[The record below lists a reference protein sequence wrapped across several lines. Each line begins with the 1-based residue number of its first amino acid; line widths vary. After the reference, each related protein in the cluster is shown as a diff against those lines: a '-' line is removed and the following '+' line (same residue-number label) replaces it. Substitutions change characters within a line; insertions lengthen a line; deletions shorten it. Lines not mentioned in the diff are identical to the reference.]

1 MKFVT
6 VRDFR
11 ASPSVIWRKLLAE
24 RELIITNNGKP
35 IALLTPLNDETL
47 EDTLSAIRKAKA
59 INAMKKMQEVS
70 IASGNNKMTLE
81 EINTIIRDTRE
92 KTKNENCS

>member
-11 ASPSVIWRKLLAE
+11 TSPASIWKKLPSE

-47 EDTLSAIRKAKA
+47 EDTVSAVRKAKA
-59 INAMKKMQEVS
+59 INAVRKMQEISVS
-70 IASGNNKMTLE
+70 LGTDKMTPE
-81 EINTIIRDTRE
+81 EINTIIKDARGKSR
-92 KTKNENCS
+92 K

>member
-11 ASPSVIWRKLLAE
+11 NSPSSIWKRLPSE
-24 RELIITNNGKP
+24 REFIITNNGKP

-47 EDTLSAIRKAKA
+47 EDTISAFRKAKA
-59 INAMKKMQEVS
+59 INAMKKMQEISVS
-70 IASGNNKMTLE
+70 LGNNKMTLE
-81 EINTIIRDTRE
+81 EINTIIKDVRE
-92 KTKNENCS
+92 KNKE

>member
-11 ASPSVIWRKLLAE
+11 TSPSTIWKKLPSE

-47 EDTLSAIRKAKA
+47 EDTVAAVRKAKA
-59 INAMKKMQEVS
+59 INAMKKMQELSVS
-70 IASGNNKMTLE
+70 VGNDTMTLE
-81 EINTIIRDTRE
+81 EINTIINKVR
-92 KTKNENCS
+92 KKNKA

>member
-11 ASPSVIWRKLLAE
+11 TSPSSIWKKLSSE

-35 IALLTPLNDETL
+35 IALLTPLSDETL
-47 EDTLSAIRKAKA
+47 EDTVSSVRRAKA
-59 INAMKKMQEVS
+59 INAMKKMQEIS
-70 IASGNNKMTLE
+70 HSLGNDKMTLE
-81 EINTIIRDTRE
+81 EINTAIKDARR
-92 KTKNENCS
+92 NENRT

>member
-11 ASPSVIWRKLLAE
+11 TSTSGIWKKLPEE

-35 IALLTPLNDETL
+35 IALLTPLSDETL
-47 EDTLSAIRKAKA
+47 EDTVAAVRKAKA
-59 INAMKKMQEVS
+59 INAVRRMQE
-70 IASGNNKMTLE
+70 ASVAAGNDKMSLD
-81 EINTIIRDTRE
+81 EINAAIADSR
-92 KTKNENCS
+92 KNH

>member
-11 ASPSVIWRKLLAE
+11 TSPSAIWKKLPEE

-47 EDTLSAIRKAKA
+47 EDTVSAVRKAKA

-70 IASGNNKMTLE
+70 VASGNNKMTLE
-81 EINTIIRDTRE
+81 EINIIIRDTRE

>member
-1 MKFVT
+1 MNFVT

-11 ASPSVIWRKLLAE
+11 SSPSLIWKKLSSQ

-47 EDTLSAIRKAKA
+47 EDTVSAVRRAKA
-59 INAMKKMQEVS
+59 VNAMKKMQEIS
-70 IASGNNKMTLE
+70 LASGNDKMTLK
-81 EINTIIRDTRE
+81 EINTIIQDVRD
-92 KTKNENCS
+92 KNKE

>member
-11 ASPSVIWRKLLAE
+11 NSPSSIWKRLPSE

-47 EDTLSAIRKAKA
+47 EDTVSAVRKAKA
-59 INAMKKMQEVS
+59 INAMKKMQEISVS
-70 IASGNNKMTLE
+70 LNNDKMTLE
-81 EINTIIRDTRE
+81 SINTIIKDVRANN
-92 KTKNENCS
+92 KK